1 MGKRAGAGPEE
12 PVRRARSRKGNRMP
26 KGRILAVDDQRYF
39 RELLEGMLTDA
50 GFEVQTA
57 ASADEA
63 LLVLEHANF
72 DILLTDLVMPQMD
85 GNELVHRV
93 KQRNPDQDV
102 VVVTGVVDV
111 KAAVDAMKLGAS
123 EYLLKPFDR
132 ETLTGTLEG
141 VLQSRR
147 LRNEHAKLLTE
158 NIEYM
163 DERGLLERATAL
175 FGFLTIEPLAE
186 RIIDG
191 LCVETGAQGGVLWVA
206 TDPDRDSLEL
216 VSARG
221 LVRLEGEQEQVAF
234 ADLPAELV
242 DSNAKSAVLH
252 WGDSEGSER
261 EAVYLS
267 LRDESRMV
275 GLIRLTDKLGGED
288 FDPLDRSCAEKFAD
302 FAQTALCNAL
312 RYRALERKSVE
323 DGATGATDFEYFYN
337 AVRNEIEK
345 ANRHGRCF
353 SILEVEIGPLDGLR
367 EQFGDVAFR
376 QWVTKAVG
384 QLTRLQRSSDLLSID
399 GLGKFLV
406 LLPETDALGAAMFKR
421 RAFDDLQ
428 AGELLAFLGPKS
440 RAKLH
445 VAAVSYPS
453 DGTQLESLL
462 RLLDE
467 RIENDGSSRVRE
479 WVLDETPIAACLE
492 SLLEEGVEERCETVT
507 QITEFVLAEPIRR
520 SAARSLLFAVPG
532 GILAEAVSAGLEA
545 LRGRYGQTA
554 ISVLGEPPKQETQ
567 GPKQETQEPKQ
578 ETQEPKTEHPEAK
591 PSETTQPEAGEPGSD
606 DPERVMVQWVSP
618 RDAGAL
624 PPFLIYFG
632 EGSAYAMICEDAPE
646 RDRTRFFH
654 TCDRNVVEHLALQA
668 QHELQPPGGERA

>member
-1 MGKRAGAGPEE
+1 
-12 PVRRARSRKGNRMP
+12 MP

-57 ASADEA
+57 ASAEEA
-63 LLVLEHANF
+63 LLVLERANF

-111 KAAVDAMKLGAS
+111 KAAVDAIKLGAS

-132 ETLTGTLEG
+132 DTLASTLEA

-147 LRNEHAKLLTE
+147 LHNEHAKLLNE
-158 NIEYM
+158 NIEYL
-163 DERGLLERATAL
+163 DERSLIQRATAL
-175 FGFLTIEPLAE
+175 FGFLTVEPLAE

-206 TDPDRDSLEL
+206 NNPDRNALEL

-221 LVRLEGEQEQVAF
+221 LVRVEGEQELVAL
-234 ADLPAELV
+234 ADLPRELA
-242 DSNAKSAVLH
+242 DSTAMSAVLD
-252 WGDSEGSER
+252 WGDLEGGER
-261 EAVYLS
+261 EALYLA

-288 FDPLDRSCAEKFAD
+288 FDPVDRSCAEKFAE

-312 RYRALERKSVE
+312 RYGALERKSVE
-323 DGATGATDFEYFYN
+323 DNATGATDFEFFYN
-337 AVRNEIEK
+337 SVRNEIEK
-345 ANRHGRCF
+345 SNRHGRCF
-353 SILEVEIGPLDGLR
+353 SVLKVEIAPLDGLR
-367 EQFGDVAFR
+367 AQFGDVAFR
-376 QWVTKAVG
+376 QWIGKAVT
-384 QLTRLQRSSDLLSID
+384 QLTRLQRSSDLLSVD
-399 GLGKFLV
+399 GQGRFLV

-421 RAFDDLQ
+421 RAFDELQ
-428 AGELLAFLGPKS
+428 ASDVLAILGPGS
-440 RAKLH
+440 RAKIH
-445 VAAVSYPS
+445 VAAASYPS

-467 RIENDGSSRVRE
+467 RIENDGSSLVRE
-479 WVLDETPIAACLE
+479 WVLDDTSIAACLGA
-492 SLLEEGVEERCETVT
+492 LLEGGAEERCETVSR
-507 QITEFVLAEPIRR
+507 IAEFVLAEPIRR
-520 SAARSLLFAVPG
+520 SATRSVLFAAPG
-532 GILAEAVSAGLEA
+532 EILGEA
-545 LRGRYGQTA
+545 LTSGLAGMGGRFGRTSV
-554 ISVLGEPPKQETQ
+554 SVLGEPPKQTADER
-567 GPKQETQEPKQ
+567 
-578 ETQEPKTEHPEAK
+578 
-591 PSETTQPEAGEPGSD
+591 EAGSCD
-606 DPERVMVQWVSP
+606 ASAVRWVSK
-618 RDAGAL
+618 RELSGL

-654 TCDRNVVEHLALQA
+654 TCDRNLVEHLALRA
-668 QHELQPPGGERA
+668 QHELYGSEID

>member
-1 MGKRAGAGPEE
+1 
-12 PVRRARSRKGNRMP
+12 MP

-57 ASADEA
+57 AGADEA
-63 LLVLEHANF
+63 LLVLEHSSF

-111 KAAVDAMKLGAS
+111 NAAVDAMKLGAS

-132 ETLTGTLEG
+132 ETLTSTLEG

-147 LRNEHAKLLTE
+147 LRNEHAKLLNE

-163 DERGLLERATAL
+163 DERSLFERAAAL

-206 TDPDRDSLEL
+206 TNPEIDSLEL
-216 VSARG
+216 ASARG
-221 LVRLEGEQEQVAF
+221 LVRVEGEQELVAF
-234 ADLPAELV
+234 ADLPIELA
-242 DSNAKSAVLH
+242 DTNAKSVVLH
-252 WGDSEGSER
+252 WGGREGSER
-261 EAVYLS
+261 EALYLG

-275 GLIRLTDKLGGED
+275 GLIRLTDKLGGDD
-288 FDPLDRSCAEKFAD
+288 FDPVDRSCAEKFAE

-323 DGATGATDFEYFYN
+323 DDATGATDFEFFHN

-367 EQFGDVAFR
+367 AQFGDVAFR
-376 QWVTKAVG
+376 QWIAKAVA
-384 QLTRLQRSSDLLSID
+384 QLMRLQRSSDLLAVD
-399 GLGKFLV
+399 GQGKFLV

-421 RAFDDLQ
+421 RAFDEFQ
-428 AGELLAFLGPKS
+428 AGDVLALLGPRS
-440 RAKLH
+440 RAKIH
-445 VAAVSYPS
+445 VAAASYPS

-467 RIENDGSSRVRE
+467 RIENDGSSLVGE
-479 WVLDETPIAACLE
+479 WVLDDTPIAACLE
-492 SLLEEGVEERCETVT
+492 SLLEGGVEERCETVT
-507 QITEFVLAEPIRR
+507 QVTEFVLAEAIRR
-520 SAARSLLFAVPG
+520 SATRSLLFAAPG
-532 GILAEAVSAGLEA
+532 EMLGEAVGSGLDA
-545 LRGRYGQTA
+545 LPDRSGQTA
-554 ISVLGEPPKQETQ
+554 ISILGEPPKQDTGNSE
-567 GPKQETQEPKQ
+567 G
-578 ETQEPKTEHPEAK
+578 EADD
-591 PSETTQPEAGEPGSD
+591 SETP
-606 DPERVMVQWVSP
+606 MVRWVSG
-618 RDAGAL
+618 RELGEL
-624 PPFLIYFG
+624 PLFLIYFG
-632 EGSAYAMICEDAPE
+632 EGSAYALICDDAPE
-646 RDRTRFFH
+646 RDRTRFFQ
-654 TCDRNVVEHLALQA
+654 TCDRNLVEHLALQV
-668 QHELQPPGGERA
+668 QHELHEPGSD

>member
-1 MGKRAGAGPEE
+1 
-12 PVRRARSRKGNRMP
+12 MP

-57 ASADEA
+57 AGAEEA
-63 LLVLEHANF
+63 LLVLERSTF

-132 ETLTGTLEG
+132 DTLTSTLEG

-147 LRNEHAKLLTE
+147 LRNEHAKLLNE
-158 NIEYM
+158 NIEYL
-163 DERGLLERATAL
+163 DERSLIQRATAL
-175 FGFLTIEPLAE
+175 FGFLTVEPLAE

-206 TDPDRDSLEL
+206 KNPDRDSLEL

-221 LVRLEGEQEQVAF
+221 LVRVEGEQESVALV
-234 ADLPAELV
+234 DLPRELA
-242 DSNAKSAVLH
+242 DSTAKSAVLD
-252 WGDSEGSER
+252 WGDGEGDER
-261 EAVYLS
+261 EALYLA
-267 LRDESRMV
+267 LRDEIRLV
-275 GLIRLTDKLGGED
+275 GLIRLTDKLGGDD
-288 FDPLDRSCAEKFAD
+288 FDPVDRSCAEKFAE

-312 RYRALERKSVE
+312 RYAALERKSVE
-323 DGATGATDFEYFYN
+323 DEATGTTDFEFFYN

-345 ANRHGRCF
+345 SNRHGRCF
-353 SILEVEIGPLDGLR
+353 SVLKVEIGPLDGLR
-367 EQFGDVAFR
+367 AQFGDVAFR
-376 QWVTKAVG
+376 QWIGKAVA

-399 GLGKFLV
+399 GHGGFLI

-421 RAFDDLQ
+421 RAFDQLQ
-428 AGELLAFLGPKS
+428 SSEVLAILGPGS
-440 RAKLH
+440 RAKIH
-445 VAAVSYPS
+445 VAAASYPS

-467 RIENDGSSRVRE
+467 RIENDGSSLVRE
-479 WVLDETPIAACLE
+479 WVLDDKSIAACLAA
-492 SLLEEGVEERCETVT
+492 LLDGGVDERCDTVA
-507 QITEFVLAEPIRR
+507 QIAEFVLAEPARR
-520 SAARSLLFAVPG
+520 SKVRSVLFAAPG
-532 GILAEAVSAGLEA
+532 EMLGDAFASGLTA
-545 LRGRYGQTA
+545 LRGRAGKTA
-554 ISVLGEPPKQETQ
+554 ISVLGEPPN
-567 GPKQETQEPKQ
+567 PSSNEP
-578 ETQEPKTEHPEAK
+578 ERD
-591 PSETTQPEAGEPGSD
+591 EPGRD
-606 DPERVMVQWVSP
+606 E
-618 RDAGAL
+618 RDARDAETPDVKWLPKRELGVL

-632 EGSAYAMICEDAPE
+632 EGSAYAMICEDAPD
-646 RDRTRFFH
+646 RDRTRFFQ
-654 TCDRNVVEHLALQA
+654 TCDRNLVEHLALRA
-668 QHELQPPGGERA
+668 QHELYGTESERA

>member
-1 MGKRAGAGPEE
+1 
-12 PVRRARSRKGNRMP
+12 MP
-26 KGRILAVDDQRYF
+26 KARILAVDDQRYF

-50 GFEVQTA
+50 GYEVQTA
-57 ASADEA
+57 AGAEEA

-132 ETLTGTLEG
+132 ETLTSTLEG

-147 LRNEHAKLLTE
+147 LSTEHAKLLTE
-158 NIEYM
+158 NIEYL
-163 DERGLLERATAL
+163 DERSLFERAAAL
-175 FGFLTIEPLAE
+175 FGFLSVEPLAE

-206 TDPDRDSLEL
+206 TDSERDALEL

-221 LVRLEGEQEQVAF
+221 LVRVDGEQELVTF
-234 ADLPAELV
+234 SDLPMELA
-242 DSNAKSAVLH
+242 DSSTRSAVLH
-252 WGDSEGSER
+252 WGDSEGGER
-261 EAVYLS
+261 EAVYLA
-267 LRDESRMV
+267 LRDESKII

-288 FDPLDRSCAEKFAD
+288 FDPVDRACAEKFAE

-312 RYRALERKSVE
+312 RYRALERKLVE
-323 DGATGATDFEYFYN
+323 NDATGATDFEFFNN

-345 ANRHGRCF
+345 ANRHGRSF
-353 SILEVEIGPLDGLR
+353 SIIEVEIGPLDGLR
-367 EQFGDVAFR
+367 AQFGEVAFR
-376 QWVTKAVG
+376 QWIDKAIA
-384 QLTRLQRSSDLLSID
+384 QLRRLQRSSDLLSMD

-406 LLPETDALGAAMFKR
+406 LLPETDVLGAALFKQ
-421 RAFDDLQ
+421 RAFEAFQ
-428 AGELLAFLGPKS
+428 AGEALALLGPKS
-440 RAKLH
+440 RAKIH
-445 VAAVSYPS
+445 VSAVSYPS

-479 WVLDETPIAACLE
+479 WVLEDKPIAACLE
-492 SLLEEGVEERCETVT
+492 ALLEEGAEERCETIA

-520 SAARSLLFAVPG
+520 SETRSLMFAAPG
-532 GILAEAVSAGLEA
+532 EMLDEAVASGLSA
-545 LRGRYGQTA
+545 LRDRIGQTA
-554 ISVLGEPPKQETQ
+554 ISILGEPPKL
-567 GPKQETQEPKQ
+567 
-578 ETQEPKTEHPEAK
+578 EAD
-591 PSETTQPEAGEPGSD
+591 SEADDSEGSKI
-606 DPERVMVQWVSP
+606 QWVSG
-618 RDAGAL
+618 RAL
-624 PPFLIYFG
+624 GELPLFLIYFG
-632 EGSAYAMICEDAPE
+632 EGSAYAMVCEDAPE
-646 RDRTRFFH
+646 RDRTRFFQ
-654 TCDRNVVEHLALQA
+654 TSDRNLVEHLALRI
-668 QHELQPPGGERA
+668 QHELHGLGGGQP

>member
-1 MGKRAGAGPEE
+1 
-12 PVRRARSRKGNRMP
+12 MP

-57 ASADEA
+57 AGADEA
-63 LLVLEHANF
+63 LLVLEHSNF

-111 KAAVDAMKLGAS
+111 SAAVDAMKLGAS

-132 ETLTGTLEG
+132 ETLTSTLEG

-147 LRNEHAKLLTE
+147 LHNEHAKLLNE
-158 NIEYM
+158 NIEYL
-163 DERGLLERATAL
+163 DERSLFQRAAAL
-175 FGFLTIEPLAE
+175 FSFLTIEPLAE

-206 TDPDRDSLEL
+206 TNPESDSLEL

-221 LVRLEGEQEQVAF
+221 LVRVDGEQESVAF
-234 ADLPAELV
+234 ADLPIELA
-242 DSNAKSAVLH
+242 DSHARSAILH
-252 WGDSEGSER
+252 WGDREGTER
-261 EAVYLS
+261 EAVYLA
-267 LRDESRMV
+267 LRDESRLV

-288 FDPLDRSCAEKFAD
+288 FDLVDRSCAEKFAE

-323 DGATGATDFEYFYN
+323 GDATGATDFEYFYN

-367 EQFGDVAFR
+367 AQFGDVAFR
-376 QWVTKAVG
+376 QWIAKAVA

-421 RAFDDLQ
+421 RAFDDLE
-428 AGELLAFLGPKS
+428 AREVLAQLGRNN
-440 RAKLH
+440 RAKIH
-445 VAAVSYPS
+445 VATASYPS

-467 RIENDGSSRVRE
+467 RIENDGSSLVRE
-479 WVLDETPIAACLE
+479 WVIDDKPIAACLE
-492 SLLEEGVEERCETVT
+492 SLLEGGVEERCETVA
-507 QITEFVLAEPIRR
+507 QIVEFVLGEPIRR
-520 SAARSLLFAVPG
+520 SPTRSLLFAAPG
-532 GILAEAVSAGLEA
+532 EMLGEAVASGLGA
-545 LRGRYGQTA
+545 LRDRFGQTA
-554 ISVLGEPPKQETQ
+554 ISVLGEPPKQD
-567 GPKQETQEPKQ
+567 
-578 ETQEPKTEHPEAK
+578 ADD
-591 PSETTQPEAGEPGSD
+591 SETSAVQWASSRELGEP
-606 DPERVMVQWVSP
+606 
-618 RDAGAL
+618 

-646 RDRTRFFH
+646 RDRTRFFQ
-654 TCDRNVVEHLALQA
+654 TCDRNLVEHLALQA
-668 QHELQPPGGERA
+668 KYELNRPGSD